1 MGGYYL
7 REFSFKSHGSLR
19 MVGQLYDSAELFLLS
34 INPHGFYIRYGSGLS
49 LQGVQ
54 ETLPPFIFTDN
65 EISFLDLMY
74 QIGAIGMFLF
84 LAYLYFPL
92 FSSKKGWIFSNDYKI
107 LLFMST
113 AGLLHTFNINNIFI
127 YIYVIY
133 LTLQSGY
140 QRKFLFAPSGKLKR
154 INSKISGNQQS

>member
-1 MGGYYL
+1 VIPLGGFYL

-19 MVGQLYDSAELFLLS
+19 MAGQLYDSAELFLLS
-34 INPHGFYIRYGSGLS
+34 ITPHGFYIRYGSGLS

-54 ETLPPFIFTDN
+54 ETLPPFIFMDN

-74 QIGAIGMFLF
+74 QIGAIGAIGTFLY

-113 AGLLHTFNINNIFI
+113 AGLLHTFNINNI
-127 YIYVIY
+127 YM
-133 LTLQSGY
+133 
-140 QRKFLFAPSGKLKR
+140 
-154 INSKISGNQQS
+154 